1 MAWRERFQEE
11 ALQASACPF
20 RLGGQM
26 KETRPSLSSPLPRA
40 AGPCLSV
47 TTPFP
52 PMQGTCWE
60 VSWELLAVPG

>member
-20 RLGGQM
+20 RPGGQM
-26 KETRPSLSSPLPRA
+26 KETLSSPLPRA

-52 PMQGTCWE
+52 PMQGMCWD
-60 VSWELLAVPG
+60 VSWELLAAPG